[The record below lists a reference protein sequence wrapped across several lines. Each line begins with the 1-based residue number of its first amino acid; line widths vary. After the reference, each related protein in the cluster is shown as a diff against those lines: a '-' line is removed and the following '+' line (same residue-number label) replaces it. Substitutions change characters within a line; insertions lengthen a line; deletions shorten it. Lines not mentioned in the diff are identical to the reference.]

1 MKKVFEKFGYVNIA
15 LLFASTVI
23 ILKYVDFQD
32 RSTFGNVLLALY
44 GITISI
50 HAVRLMFI
58 IKVR

>member
-32 RSTFGNVLLALY
+32 RSVFGNVLLTLY
-44 GITISI
+44 GITILI
-50 HAVRLMFI
+50 HAARLMFI

>member
-1 MKKVFEKFGYVNIA
+1 MKKVFEKLGYVNMA

-32 RSTFGNVLLALY
+32 RSAFGNVLLTLY
-44 GITISI
+44 GITILI
-50 HAVRLMFI
+50 HAARLMFI